1 MNPEDLTIETYPYPT
16 KGGQHVNDARCGVKI
31 THIPSGLVAIS
42 EAGRAQFI
50 NRDVALAMIEA
61 GLNKMEYKTDI
72 PPKP

>member
-1 MNPEDLTIETYPYPT
+1 MNPEDLKIETYPYFQ

-31 THIPSGLVAIS
+31 THLPSGLIAVS

-61 GLNKMEYKTDI
+61 GLNKLNDK
-72 PPKP
+72 

>member
-1 MNPEDLTIETYPYPT
+1 MNPEDLKIETYPYAQ

-50 NRDVALAMIEA
+50 NRDIALAMIEA
-61 GLNKMEYKTDI
+61 GLNKLNNK
-72 PPKP
+72 

>member
-1 MNPEDLTIETYPYPT
+1 MNHDDLKIETYPYVQ

-61 GLNKMEYKTDI
+61 GLNKLNDK
-72 PPKP
+72 